1 MQDHGRQGDN
11 AYTTAIRTVGEILQD
26 YDYGEERENNSIID
40 CFPDKKIL
48 GLGFS
53 ASEGGGAPSHCFN
66 LLDGAGSPY
75 CKGVEGLLQAYRNKL
90 KNGGNTYY
98 MFSNVYYEYY
108 FS

>member
-26 YDYGEERENNSIID
+26 YDYGEERENNMFMNW
-40 CFPDKKIL
+40 FPHADKKIL

-75 CKGVEGLLQAYRNKL
+75 CKGVEGLIQAYRKKL
-90 KNGGNTYY
+90 KNGENRDY
-98 MFSNVYYEYY
+98 MF
-108 FS
+108 